1 MVSHLEKQKEK
12 RIIIVAK
19 IRGLISENL
28 TMQKSEYSFE
38 FLENKSLLS
47 TLRALI
53 MQKNALCLVKGICL
67 QGRK

>member
-1 MVSHLEKQKEK
+1 MVSHVEKQKEK

-19 IRGLISENL
+19 IRGVLSENL

-38 FLENKSLLS
+38 FLKNKGLPS

-53 MQKNALCLVKGICL
+53 IQKNALFLVKGICL